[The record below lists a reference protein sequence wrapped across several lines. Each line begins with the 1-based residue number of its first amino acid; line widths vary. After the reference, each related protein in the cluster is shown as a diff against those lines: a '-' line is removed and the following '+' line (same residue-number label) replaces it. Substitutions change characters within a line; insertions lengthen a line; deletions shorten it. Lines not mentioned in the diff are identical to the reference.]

1 MKNLLLIGQLLAGL
15 FIAAIIGCAF
25 GAAAGCSPVLP
36 TAVLFGAQVLRA
48 CVNPAAQVAGNFAFE
63 DVLTSIF
70 TRELQKVL
78 FPDND
83 FYKATKLLNTAS
95 DAPGIAAASYQI
107 PQELLMPEG
116 VVDPAT
122 FPLEVQELE
131 GGNEIVTLNLLA
143 TKPTRLGDQEELE
156 VAYDRRASILGLHG
170 SVLDQMAAA
179 SALNKMS
186 QAGAGYVI
194 RTTGAA
200 QAASLPGLTGNR
212 KRITKDDIINA
223 CELLD
228 RTDMKGQRYALIP
241 ATMHSQLLKI
251 DDFVNYEKTGNTTA
265 LAKGQLGE
273 LMGLKFYKRSTAAM
287 FTAAGAAKAVGAAA
301 ASNDNESALF
311 WIEGAIGR
319 VEGAAKM
326 YINEE
331 QAQYLGAL
339 ANGAVRFGMK
349 LLRTDKKGV
358 VALVQDAA
366 A

>member
-1 MKNLLLIGQLLAGL
+1 MKHLLLIGKLLAGL
-15 FIAAIIGCAF
+15 FLAAFIGGAV
-25 GAAAGCSPVLP
+25 GAALGCGPAVP
-36 TAVLFGAQVLRA
+36 TAFIFGAQVLRA
-48 CVNPAAQVAGNFAFE
+48 CVNPAHQVAGSFAFE

-78 FPDND
+78 FADND
-83 FYKATKLLNTAS
+83 FYKATKLLNTAA

-107 PQELLMPEG
+107 PQELLLPEG
-116 VVDPAT
+116 VVDPAV

-156 VAYDRRASILGLHG
+156 VAYDRRQSILSLHS

-186 QAGAGYVI
+186 QVAAGNLI

-200 QAASLPGLTGNR
+200 EAAALPGLTGNR
-212 KRITKDDIINA
+212 KALTKNDFIKA
-223 CELLD
+223 AELLD

-251 DDFVNYEKTGNTTA
+251 DDFVSYEKTGNTTA

-273 LMGLKFYKRSTAAM
+273 LMGFKFYKRSTAAM
-287 FTAAGAAKAVGAAA
+287 FTVGGVAKAVGAAA
-301 ASNDNESALF
+301 ASGDNEAALF
-311 WIEGAIGR
+311 WIGDAIGR

-326 YINEE
+326 YINEA

>member
-1 MKNLLLIGQLLAGL
+1 MKYLLLILKLLAGAL
-15 FIAAIIGCAF
+15 IAAVVGGVVGPAL
-25 GAAAGCSPVLP
+25 GCSPTIPAAL
-36 TAVLFGAQVLRA
+36 LFGAQVLRA
-48 CVNPAAQVAGNFAFE
+48 CVNPAHEVAGALAYE

-70 TRELQKVL
+70 TRELQRVL
-78 FPDND
+78 FADND
-83 FYKATKLLNTAS
+83 FYKSTKLLNTAS

-107 PQELLMPEG
+107 PQELLLPEG
-116 VVDPAT
+116 IVDPAV

-156 VAYDRRASILGLHG
+156 VAYDRRASILSLHS

-186 QAGAGYVI
+186 AVASGSII

-200 QAASLPGLTGNR
+200 EAAALPGMTGTRKALTKNDFI
-212 KRITKDDIINA
+212 KA
-223 CELLD
+223 SEVLD
-228 RTDMKGQRYALIP
+228 RTDMKGQRFALIP
-241 ATMHSQLLKI
+241 ATMYSQMLRI
-251 DDFVNYEKTGNTTA
+251 DDFVSYEKTGNTTA

-273 LMGLKFYKRSTAAM
+273 LMGYKIYKRSTGAN
-287 FTAAGAAKAVGAAA
+287 FTGALAPKAVGASMG
-301 ASNDNESALF
+301 ASDHESALF
-311 WIEGAIGR
+311 WIGDAIGR
-319 VEGAAKM
+319 VEGAPKM
-326 YINEE
+326 YINEA

-358 VALVQDAA
+358 VALVQDNG
-366 A
+366 